1 MNRATARPVTLVE
14 PGIVRL
20 ERLLPGPIE
29 RVWSYIT
36 DADKRARWLAG
47 GEWDLR
53 VGGSVRLEF
62 DNNSL
67 SSDKNPPERFKGGA
81 KHSFDGIITRLE
93 PPRLLAHTWTW
104 DKNDTEVTYELMPKG
119 KDTLLVITHRRVEGR
134 DTVAN
139 VMGGWD
145 VHTGILADVLSGA
158 EPRPFWKTHSEVAAG
173 YAAML

>member
-14 PGIVRL
+14 PGTVRL

-29 RVWSYIT
+29 RVWSYVT

-53 VGGSVRLEF
+53 VGGGVRLEF

-67 SSDKNPPERFKGGA
+67 SSDKNPPERFKGSA

-104 DKNDTEVTYELMPKG
+104 EQNDTEVTYELTPKG

-145 VHTGILADVLSGA
+145 VHTGILADILSGA

>member
-1 MNRATARPVTLVE
+1 MSTLPVTVVE
-14 PGIVRL
+14 PGTVRL

-36 DADKRARWLAG
+36 EADKRAKWLAG
-47 GEWDLR
+47 GAFDLR
-53 VGGSVRLEF
+53 VGGKIRLEF

-67 SSDKNPPERFKGGA
+67 SSDKKPPEKHKDNAKG
-81 KHSFDGIITRLE
+81 SFGGVVTRLE
-93 PPRLLAHTWTW
+93 APRLLAHTWTW
-104 DKNDTEVTYELMPKG
+104 GDVDTEVTYELTPRG

-134 DTVAN
+134 ETVAN

-158 EPRPFWKTHSEVAAG
+158 VPRPFWKTHSQVAQE
-173 YAAML
+173 YAATL